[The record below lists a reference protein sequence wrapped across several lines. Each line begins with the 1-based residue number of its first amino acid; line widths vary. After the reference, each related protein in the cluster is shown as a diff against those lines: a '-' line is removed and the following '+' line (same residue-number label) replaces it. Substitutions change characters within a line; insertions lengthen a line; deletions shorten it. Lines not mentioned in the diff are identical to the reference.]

1 MVSKISFK
9 AVMRQSMCEP
19 VCYKNT
25 CEKKIVSDSEEES
38 NVEGEDEVRVDPDN
52 IC

>member
-1 MVSKISFK
+1 VK
-9 AVMRQSMCEP
+9 
-19 VCYKNT
+19 
-25 CEKKIVSDSEEES
+25 KKIVSDSEEES